1 MEYKKASMIPGGNTE
16 GIEHKHVIASFKDN
30 TLKTICTKKLMR
42 DKKRYIF
49 ELLAKE
55 GISMT
60 NAYTLYKNID
70 YEQRELIEN
79 HFGLRETIVNRN
91 KQNVAVTGLEKYF
104 EISFYIHRNK
114 TIDGFMSITRGNNI
128 TKSDDYNRGEVMEE
142 YLKFVE
148 EVMLIF
154 KGLIRSMKKL
164 DGLMIC
170 TINRYIYID
179 DSKEIDINMLD
190 MLDKMIKIYLE
201 FKYEDVFIP
210 LIVCKGTNRLIY
222 SSEYKFKGGTRY
234 VEIEEKNYKS
244 FIKEMS
250 MVDE

>member
-1 MEYKKASMIPGGNTE
+1 
-16 GIEHKHVIASFKDN
+16 
-30 TLKTICTKKLMR
+30 
-42 DKKRYIF
+42 
-49 ELLAKE
+49 
-55 GISMT
+55 
-60 NAYTLYKNID
+60 
-70 YEQRELIEN
+70 
-79 HFGLRETIVNRN
+79 
-91 KQNVAVTGLEKYF
+91 
-104 EISFYIHRNK
+104 
-114 TIDGFMSITRGNNI
+114 
-128 TKSDDYNRGEVMEE
+128 
-142 YLKFVE
+142 
-148 EVMLIF
+148 
-154 KGLIRSMKKL
+154 MKKL

-170 TINRYIYID
+170 TINRYIYVD

-250 MVDE
+250 MVDEWSNQIVMIIECVWNINMYRLFIINK